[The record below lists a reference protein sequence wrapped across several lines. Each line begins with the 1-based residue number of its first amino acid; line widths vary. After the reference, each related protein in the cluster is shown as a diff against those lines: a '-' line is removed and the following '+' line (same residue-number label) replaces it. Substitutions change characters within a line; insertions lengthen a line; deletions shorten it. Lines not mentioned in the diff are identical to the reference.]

1 MQLTIDSHLTSPIV
15 AVTVGKSK
23 TFHLHLYLLV
33 AESERFSV
41 GLTGNFKEAQD
52 HTINI
57 EDEDPEIFGFFVEYI
72 YRNRSILSRK
82 VSHYSEY
89 VTLARLYAMGDRLIA
104 PKFKAQCLWRF
115 TEDLESDTTVSDDC
129 TCELLNIA
137 CIEITERAEED
148 LMRSQIFWYAGKKIR
163 DLQKSPAYG
172 QLLRDEPEVGRHMC
186 LWMNKDIPVRAPKPI
201 ELQLEKFRA
210 ESEYSSEVSR

>member
-1 MQLTIDSHLTSPIV
+1 
-15 AVTVGKSK
+15 
-23 TFHLHLYLLV
+23 
-33 AESERFSV
+33 
-41 GLTGNFKEAQD
+41 
-52 HTINI
+52 
-57 EDEDPEIFGFFVEYI
+57 
-72 YRNRSILSRK
+72 
-82 VSHYSEY
+82 
-89 VTLARLYAMGDRLIA
+89 MGDRLIA